1 MPGREHLK
9 DAEEFVPDLINGDL
23 GAVTILK
30 PSPSFD
36 EHPGYSVLQQAEEHA
51 VLLIQAVMLSKYW
64 ENSVIFVTYDDFG
77 GWYDHVAPPEVDR
90 WGPGGR
96 VPLLIISPYA
106 RKGYVDHTL
115 YDTTSLLKFIETRW
129 DLEPLATRDAAAAD
143 LTAAFDFAQSPAA
156 PSAPKPV
163 DSQDPRP
170 AAPTGEQTSPSQP
183 RSSVALIGLGVAIVL
198 VLAGVAIVISR
209 RRRRSPSVTDS

>member
-1 MPGREHLK
+1 MPDRSHLK
-9 DAEEFVPDLINGDL
+9 DAQEFVPDLINGTL

-36 EHPGYSVLQQAEEHA
+36 EHPGYSTVQQAEEHA
-51 VLLIQAVMLSKYW
+51 VLLIQAVMLSRYW

-77 GWYDHVAPPEVDR
+77 GWYDHVAPPVVDR

-106 RKGYVDHTL
+106 RKGFVDHTL

-129 DLEPLATRDAAAAD
+129 DLEPLGTRDAAAAD
-143 LTAAFDFAQSPAA
+143 LTAAFDFSQTAGA
-156 PSAPKPV
+156 PIAPQPV
-163 DSQDPRP
+163 DSQDPRVTP
-170 AAPTGEQTSPSQP
+170 DPGDQPSSSPP
-183 RSSVALIGLGVAIVL
+183 RSPVEVCGVQFGSIPL
-198 VLAGVAIVISR
+198 LAAGILFVR
-209 RRRRSPSVTDS
+209 RRRRRDTQAP